1 MTDANY
7 LTGMKFGMGAF
18 DDMNHFGGKKKT
30 DSFFDWYCKRIYFN
44 LFLNES

>member
-18 DDMNHFGGKKKT
+18 DDMNHFGGE
-30 DSFFDWYCKRIYFN
+30 KRQIHSLIDILIEFILIYF
-44 LFLNES
+44 